1 MSQTV
6 AISGQ
11 IARGERLPDTRL
23 AFIEGG
29 ELATRKTS
37 QLFARGRFV
46 IVGAPGAFTPVCT
59 QLHLP
64 GFVGSAPSLLASGF
78 DGVVCIAPN
87 DPWTL
92 AAWSRRIDPEGR
104 LRFLSDGN
112 LEFGRSAG
120 LTTRAPELFMG
131 ACLQRFLLVVQNG
144 AVERMQ
150 VESEITDVSCTAAHV
165 I

>member
-1 MSQTV
+1 MSETV
-6 AISGQ
+6 AMSGQ
-11 IARGERLPDTRL
+11 VARGDRLPDASL

-29 ELATRKTS
+29 ELAIRKTS

-64 GFVGSAPSLLASGF
+64 GFVDSAPSLLASGF
-78 DGVVCIAPN
+78 DGLVCIAPN

-120 LTTRAPELFMG
+120 LLARAPELFMG
-131 ACLQRFLLVVQNG
+131 VCLQRFLLIAQNG
-144 AVERMQ
+144 MVERIH
-150 VESEITDVSCTAAHV
+150 VEPEINDVSCTAPHV